1 MKGAAMVEAE
11 PKRQSVL
18 CRREAGGV
26 AVVTIDRPERR
37 NALNLEVK
45 KQIADEIV
53 ALDADDTARVIVLT
67 GSGGYFVAG
76 SDIAEMATMT
86 PTQHMVWASDRVFNI
101 VRGCKKPLIAA
112 IEGYALGGGCELALS
127 CDMIISGKSAQ
138 LGQPEIRVGIM
149 PGAGGTQRL
158 LRTIGKYRAMK
169 MVLTGGSVTA
179 PDAFAMG
186 LLSEVVADG
195 QALSRALELA
205 QTIASMP
212 PLAVRAIK
220 EVMQLG
226 QDTPLE
232 TALALERK
240 AFVTL
245 FDTAD
250 QKEGMRAFLEKRK
263 PHFEGR

>member
-1 MKGAAMVEAE
+1 MTEAE
-11 PKRQSVL
+11 SKRQSVL
-18 CRREAGGV
+18 CRRETDGV

-45 KQIADEIV
+45 RRIADEI
-53 ALDADDTARVIVLT
+53 ATLADDDAVRVIVLT

-86 PTQHMVWASDRVFNI
+86 PTQHVAWATDHVFNI

-112 IEGYALGGGCELALS
+112 IEGYALGGGCELALT
-127 CDMIISGKSAQ
+127 CDMVIAGNSTQ

-169 MVLTGGSVTA
+169 MVLTGESVSA

-186 LLSEVVADG
+186 LLSEIVEDG
-195 QALSRALELA
+195 QALPRALELA
-205 QTIASMP
+205 KTIARMP

-226 QDTPLE
+226 QDAPLE
-232 TALALERK
+232 MALALERK
-240 AFVTL
+240 AFVML
-245 FDTAD
+245 FDSAD
-250 QKEGMRAFLEKRK
+250 QKEGMSAFLEKRK
-263 PHFEGR
+263 PQFKGC